1 MNFLADDGQSG
12 CFSKNFL
19 VLVYCPQ
26 NRKFHC
32 MALLIIIIVV
42 VVVVVVVVG
51 SESSKVGVFAFTL

>member
-19 VLVYCPQ
+19 VLVYCPEK
-26 NRKFHC
+26 RKFHC
-32 MALLIIIIVV
+32 MALLFIII
-42 VVVVVVVVG
+42 VVVG

>member
-42 VVVVVVVVG
+42 VVVVG

>member
-19 VLVYCPQ
+19 VLVYCPEK
-26 NRKFHC
+26 RKFHC
-32 MALLIIIIVV
+32 TALLFINI